1 MAAAAKRSTFQLVLI
16 KPTHYDDDGYPITWL
31 RSHIPSNTLA
41 ALYGLAED
49 CRKRQVLGPD
59 VDIVA
64 RPIDETNSRIRADR
78 IVADIKRSGGRALIC
93 LVGVQSNQFPR
104 AVDLARQFIKAGL
117 PVALGGF
124 HVSGCISMLPVMP
137 PEIQAAMDMGISMF
151 AGEAEEGRLD
161 EVLRDAWN
169 GTLKP
174 LYNYMDDLPSMEGAP
189 PPSLP
194 AAALAR
200 NEGRIS
206 SFDLGR
212 GCPFQCSFCTIIN
225 VQGRKSRFRTA
236 DDLEAIVRD
245 NYRAGHHH
253 VLHHRRQHGPQQ
265 ALGGVLRPADRAQ
278 GERGHR
284 IVA

>member
-1 MAAAAKRSTFQLVLI
+1 MAAAKRSTFQLVLI

-161 EVLRDAWN
+161 EVLCDAWN

-212 GCPFQCSFCTIIN
+212 GCPFSARSAPSSMSRAARAASAPPTISKPSCATTT
-225 VQGRKSRFRTA
+225 GRASPRSSSPTTTW
-236 DDLEAIVRD
+236 
-245 NYRAGHHH
+245 
-253 VLHHRRQHGPQQ
+253 
-265 ALGGVLRPADRAQ
+265 PATSTGRSSST
-278 GERGHR
+278 G
-284 IVA
+284 

>member
-1 MAAAAKRSTFQLVLI
+1 MGAAAKRSTFRLVLI

-49 CRKRQVLGPD
+49 CRKRAVLGPD

-64 RPIDETNSRIRADR
+64 QPIDETNARIRVDR
-78 IVADIKRSGGRALIC
+78 IVADIERSDSRALVC

-124 HVSGCISMLPVMP
+124 HVSGCISMLPVVP
-137 PEIQAAMDMGISMF
+137 PEIQAAMDIGISMF

-174 LYNYMDDLPSMEGAP
+174 LYDYMDDLPSLEGAVP
-189 PPSLP
+189 PRLPPS
-194 AAALAR
+194 ALAR

-212 GCPFQCSFCTIIN
+212 GCPFQCSFCTCLLYT
-225 VQGRKSRFRTA
+225 SPSP
-236 DDLEAIVRD
+236 RD
-245 NYRAGHHH
+245 S
-253 VLHHRRQHGPQQ
+253 
-265 ALGGVLRPADRAQ
+265 
-278 GERGHR
+278 
-284 IVA
+284 